1 MSLKIIPQNFTF
13 EKPTITDMSGKIV
26 SAGIKVSVDIDILK
40 ADKTMVKDN
49 LQAIFAQV
57 LEYFDECY

>member
-13 EKPTITDMSGKIV
+13 EKPTITDSSGKIT
-26 SAGIKVSVDIDILK
+26 SAGIRVSIDVDILK
-40 ADKTMVKDN
+40 ADKAMVKNN
-49 LQAIFAQV
+49 LQTIFAEV